1 MSSEVPESQKDSN
14 KPSAAEVAARV
25 SPEIIWEDES
35 LAVVFKPASWLTVPG
50 LPGTITAR
58 DPSVQAWLADRWK
71 PADGS
76 PPFVGT
82 VHRLDRPVSG
92 VMVWARNPR
101 AARRL
106 SEQFAKG
113 KVIKQYWAVV
123 QGGPTANS
131 GTWEDWLIINRQNGI
146 NVVSRC
152 SPGAPGGQT
161 ARTDWQ
167 KLASPNLQ
175 DGLNWLSLWP
185 KTGRMHQLRVQ
196 SAGRG
201 WPIVGDIG
209 YGTASDHWSHH
220 WKMALHARSLTFA
233 HPETQ
238 QRFLAEA
245 AVEELWRSLGN
256 EPQWFMPE
264 ARFAVKKL

>member
-1 MSSEVPESQKDSN
+1 MSSETTHSQEDKSR
-14 KPSAAEVAARV
+14 PSAAEVAARV
-25 SPEIIWEDES
+25 EPEIIWEDES

-50 LPGTITAR
+50 LPGTTTAS
-58 DPSVQAWLADRWK
+58 DPCVQAWLSRRWHTSE
-71 PADGS
+71 AS
-76 PPFVGT
+76 QAFVGT

-123 QGGPTANS
+123 EGGPPANS
-131 GTWEDWLIINRQNGI
+131 GTWEDWLIVNRQNGK
-146 NVVSRC
+146 NVVGRC

-167 KLASPNLQ
+167 KLQSI
-175 DGLNWLSLWP
+175 GLKEGLGWLSLWP

-201 WPIVGDIG
+201 WPIIGDLG
-209 YGTASDHWSHH
+209 YGKPSELWPHD
-220 WKMALHARSLTFA
+220 WKMALHARSLTFT

-238 QRFLAEA
+238 QRFLVES
-245 AVEELWRSLGN
+245 AVEQHWRSLGDDAS
-256 EPQWFMPE
+256 WFRPE
-264 ARFAVKKL
+264 GRFSIRKF